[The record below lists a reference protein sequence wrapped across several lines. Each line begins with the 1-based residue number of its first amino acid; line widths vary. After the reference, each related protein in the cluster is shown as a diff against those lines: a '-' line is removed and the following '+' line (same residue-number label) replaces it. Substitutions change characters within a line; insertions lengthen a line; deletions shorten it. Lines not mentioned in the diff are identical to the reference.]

1 MKEMYTTSNLL
12 FRQSK
17 KSAECINLRQLV
29 DSDFIYRI
37 CPVVVIMRCRCV
49 VITVGGNE
57 VGATDSESFASDAF
71 WPFFDEINSCG
82 GFCGDSCSFAVAD
95 WFGCAAI
102 SSDAS
107 SVLIFFLSASSVSV
121 TCRCCTKKQTKKR
134 RIKITKIVSAY
145 LLLSKLPS
153 NFVQCFFWIWI
164 VNSLISVLYFE

>member
-1 MKEMYTTSNLL
+1 MYTTSNLL

-71 WPFFDEINSCG
+71 WPFSDEINSCG

-95 WFGCAAI
+95 
-102 SSDAS
+102 
-107 SVLIFFLSASSVSV
+107 
-121 TCRCCTKKQTKKR
+121 
-134 RIKITKIVSAY
+134 
-145 LLLSKLPS
+145 
-153 NFVQCFFWIWI
+153 
-164 VNSLISVLYFE
+164 